1 MSELVE
7 LSGSVV
13 RQQKKKFI
21 FPRHVYLGIDEDDEM
36 RRYLGT
42 GVILP
47 TVGRKVFFF
56 FIWNKVYLHPFLK
69 INAKERVSQKNFM
82 VVD

>member
-1 MSELVE
+1 MISELVE

-56 FIWNKVYLHPFLK
+56 FI
-69 INAKERVSQKNFM
+69 
-82 VVD
+82 